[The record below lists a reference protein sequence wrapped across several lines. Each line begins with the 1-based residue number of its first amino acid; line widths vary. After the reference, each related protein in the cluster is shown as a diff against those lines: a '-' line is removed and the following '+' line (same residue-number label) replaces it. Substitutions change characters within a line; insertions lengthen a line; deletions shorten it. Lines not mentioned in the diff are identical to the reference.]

1 MVDLRS
7 ELITYL
13 RKASAEG
20 KMSQSAWGKGKG
32 LVFTAG
38 NSNTFARVL
47 TTMRLLTKHLDTHLP
62 AEIFSFPG
70 EVPSDEIRRELE
82 SLGAKFFIV
91 ENAVKD
97 TTREKSFHI
106 KAVSDAFSATFYF
119 LFLIIIFCID
129 CYYKIFFQGST
140 LLRF

>member
-1 MVDLRS
+1 MVDLRR

-13 RKASAEG
+13 RKAKLEG

-38 NSNTFARVL
+38 NSNTFSRVL

-70 EVPSDEIRRELE
+70 EVPSDEIRKELE
-82 SLGAKFFIV
+82 SLGAKLFIV

-106 KAVSDAFSATFYF
+106 KAVSTTFSLRQSF
-119 LFLIIIFCID
+119 LVLIVHFTID
-129 CYYKIFFQGST
+129 CYY
-140 LLRF
+140 